1 MEVVNETNSLLG
13 LMRRIKQENGRYM
26 QYPATKEEVNALC
39 QIIMKK
45 YGIELSHAY
54 QSILLTT
61 NGFRENGVQLY
72 GTETR
77 LQEGY
82 KKEEIYVEGFL
93 DANEIWKQN
102 IDFTDYIV
110 YAESDTYIF
119 AQSLLTKK
127 YLCHEQGDFENS
139 FIWETTN
146 DITYFEIIL
155 RLAVD
160 DDFSIQDVL

>member
-1 MEVVNETNSLLG
+1 MRVVNEIDSLLD
-13 LMRRIKQENGRYM
+13 LMRSNKQENGRYM
-26 QYPATKEEVNALC
+26 QYPARREEIDVLY
-39 QIIMKK
+39 QVIKK
-45 YGIELSHAY
+45 KFDIEISPAY
-54 QSILLTT
+54 QSILLVT

-93 DANEIWKQN
+93 DANENWKKN
-102 IDFTDYIV
+102 IDFANHIV

-119 AQSLLTKK
+119 AQSSITKS

-139 FIWETTN
+139 YIWETTN
-146 DITYFEIIL
+146 DKTFFEIIL

>member
-1 MEVVNETNSLLG
+1 MEVVNEINSMLS
-13 LMRRIKQENGRYM
+13 LMRRIKQENNRYM
-26 QYPATKEEVNALC
+26 QYPATKEEVDALC
-39 QIIMKK
+39 QVIKK
-45 YGIELSHAY
+45 KFDIELSPAY
-54 QSILLTT
+54 LSILLTT

-93 DANEIWKQN
+93 DANENWKHN
-102 IDFTDYIV
+102 IDFANHII

-119 AQSLLTKK
+119 AQSSITKQ
-127 YLCHEQGDFENS
+127 YSCHEQGDFENS

-146 DITYFEIIL
+146 DTTFFEIIL

>member
-1 MEVVNETNSLLG
+1 MEIVNAINSLLN
-13 LMRRIKQENGRYM
+13 LMRRIKQEHNRYM
-26 QYPATKEEVNALC
+26 QYPASKEEIDVLC
-39 QIIMKK
+39 RTIRKK
-45 YGIELSHAY
+45 FDIELSPAY
-54 QSILLTT
+54 RSILLKT

-72 GTETR
+72 GTETKF
-77 LQEGY
+77 QEGY

-93 DANEIWKQN
+93 DANENWKHN
-102 IDFTDYIV
+102 IDFVNYIV

-119 AQSLLTKK
+119 AQSLMTKK
-127 YLCHEQGDFENS
+127 YLCHAQGDFENS

-146 DITYFEIIL
+146 DETYFEIIL

>member
-1 MEVVNETNSLLG
+1 MEIVNEINSMLS
-13 LMRRIKQENGRYM
+13 LMRKIKQDNNRYM
-26 QYPATKEEVNALC
+26 QYPATKEEVDALC
-39 QIIMKK
+39 QVIKK
-45 YGIELSHAY
+45 KFDIELSPAY
-54 QSILLTT
+54 QKILMTT

-93 DANEIWKQN
+93 DANENWKHN
-102 IDFTDYIV
+102 IDFANHIV

-119 AQSLLTKK
+119 AQSSITKT
-127 YLCHEQGDFENS
+127 YSCHKQGDFENS

-146 DITYFEIIL
+146 DNTFFEIIL

>member
-1 MEVVNETNSLLG
+1 MEVVNEINSLLD

-26 QYPATKEEVNALC
+26 QYPASTEEVDVLC
-39 QIIMKK
+39 QTTKK
-45 YGIELSHAY
+45 KFDIDLSRAY
-54 QSILLTT
+54 QSILLIT

-72 GTETR
+72 GTETK

-82 KKEEIYVEGFL
+82 KKEEIFVEGFL
-93 DANEIWKQN
+93 DANENWKHN
-102 IDFTDYIV
+102 IDFADYIV

-119 AQSLLTKK
+119 AQSLITKN

-146 DITYFEIIL
+146 DRTFFEIIL